1 MKIFSSIPVASL
13 ALALV
18 VSGLPVAAQEAKTE
32 SGKSEQDWS
41 KMKKEAK
48 RAEIDAVAGAAL
60 DKLLKENPKAKELY
74 DKAYGWAA
82 FDNLKIA
89 VGISGGGG
97 KGVAVAKKSGK
108 RTYMSMASGGVGL
121 SLGEQKYQ
129 VVFLFVDSHSFNR
142 FVKNGWEATAAAGA
156 AAGKGSGSQ
165 TGFVNG
171 MAAYQIDAKGLM
183 ASADISGT
191 KYTVDKELK

>member
-1 MKIFSSIPVASL
+1 MKIFRSIPVASL

-18 VSGLPVAAQEAKTE
+18 VSALPVAAQEAKTE

-41 KMKKEAK
+41 TMKAEAK
-48 RAEIDAVAGAAL
+48 RSQIDAVAGAAL
-60 DKLLKENPKAKELY
+60 DKLLKENPKAKEQY

-89 VGISGGGG
+89 VGITGGGG

-108 RTYMSMASGGVGL
+108 RTYMSMAQGGVGL

-142 FVKNGWEATAAAGA
+142 FVKNGWEATAAASA

-165 TGFVNG
+165 TGFGNG
-171 MAAYQIDAKGLM
+171 MAVYQIDAKGLI

-191 KYTVDKELK
+191 KYKVDKEPK

>member
-1 MKIFSSIPVASL
+1 MKKSGISL
-13 ALALV
+13 LTSLVLALV
-18 VSGLPVAAQEAKTE
+18 VAGLPVAAQEAKTE
-32 SGKSEQDWS
+32 SGKSRQDWGT
-41 KMKKEAK
+41 MKKEAT
-48 RAEIDAVAGAAL
+48 RAQIDATAGAAL
-60 DKLLKENPKAKELY
+60 DQLLKENAKAKELY
-74 DKAYGWAA
+74 HKAYGWAA

-129 VVFLFVDSHSFNR
+129 VIFLFVDSHSFNR
-142 FVKNGWEATAAAGA
+142 FVKNGWEATAAASA

-171 MAAYQIDAKGLM
+171 MAVYQIDARGLM
-183 ASADISGT
+183 ASADIAGT
-191 KYTVDKELK
+191 KYSVDDDLN